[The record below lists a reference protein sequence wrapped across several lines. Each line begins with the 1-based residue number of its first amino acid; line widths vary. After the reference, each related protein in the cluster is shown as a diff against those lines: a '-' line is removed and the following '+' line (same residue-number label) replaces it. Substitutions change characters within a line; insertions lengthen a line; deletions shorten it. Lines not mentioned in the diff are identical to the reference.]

1 MRLAICFSS
10 KTAPASLQACHDKND
25 KNEET
30 KIPACVPIKVPVRLH
45 KKHCL
50 DILSSF
56 HLIYPDLE

>member
-25 KNEET
+25 KNEES
-30 KIPACVPIKVPVRLH
+30 KIPACVPINVRLH
-45 KKHCL
+45 KKHYL

-56 HLIYPDLE
+56 HLIYPGLE